1 MAWLELPQTHG
12 CLVCGRDNP
21 TGFALKLFADSET
34 GIVQTHFTVDA
45 RHAGFD
51 GIVHGGALATLL
63 DEAMVWSATWA
74 CGRFCLCGEM
84 TVRFRQPSRVGETL
98 TIQGITDRA
107 RGRLVLCS
115 GKVLGADG
123 SLRVE
128 ASGKFVPLE
137 LADHRRVLESAIRSE
152 STDPARK
159 ILLAKAEAI
168 ADVGN

>member
-1 MAWLELPQTHG
+1 MAWLELPQTLG

-21 TGFALKLFADSET
+21 TGFALRLHVDSET
-34 GIVQTHFTVDA
+34 GQVQTMFHVEH

-63 DEAMVWSATWA
+63 DEAMVWAATWTG
-74 CGRFCLCGEM
+74 GRFCLCGEM

-98 TIQGITDRA
+98 TIQGLTDRA

-115 GKVLGADG
+115 GKVLGPDG

-137 LADHRRVLESAIRSE
+137 IADHLRVLESAIQSE
-152 STDPARK
+152 ATDPARQ
-159 ILLAKAEAI
+159 ILLNKAA
-168 ADVGN
+168 AGG